1 MKRSNETIFWSIF
14 GAGGMLVAIFLPILM
29 VLSFFITSVSG
40 AEQLTSEFRTID
52 TAFAWFVY
60 SGFGAFICFLTIS
73 GCVWHALHRVY
84 HGMHDLTIHVNFA
97 HQLICYGL
105 AFIISLIALVACA
118 IRMFS

>member
-1 MKRSNETIFWSIF
+1 MNLSSGPSSAQAECSWPFSCPS
-14 GAGGMLVAIFLPILM
+14 LSPC
-29 VLSFFITSVSG
+29 LSFFITKIPEG
-40 AEQLTSEFRTID
+40 EQINAAKSSID
-52 TAFAWFVY
+52 AAFAWFTY
-60 SGFGAFICFLTIS
+60 SGFGSFICFLTIS

>member
-1 MKRSNETIFWSIF
+1 MKRSNEPIFWSIF
-14 GAGGMLVAIFLPILM
+14 GAGGMLVAIFVPVLIA
-29 VLSFFITSVSG
+29 LSFFITKIPEG
-40 AEQLTSEFRTID
+40 EQINAAKSSID
-52 TAFAWFVY
+52 AAFAWFTY
-60 SGFGAFICFLTIS
+60 SGFGSFICFLTIS

-97 HQLICYGL
+97 HQLSCYGL